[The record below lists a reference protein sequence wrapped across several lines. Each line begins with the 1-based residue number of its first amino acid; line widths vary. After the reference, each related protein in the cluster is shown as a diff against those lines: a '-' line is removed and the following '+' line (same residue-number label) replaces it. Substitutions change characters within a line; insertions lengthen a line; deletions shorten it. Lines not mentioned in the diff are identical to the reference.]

1 MWKAKLF
8 YMMRCDDGDDKSTTF
23 SLSAV
28 TSSCRIHLLHQARE
42 YQHNDFINIIY
53 GFSSMPL
60 FQENGLER
68 CQVPMMPQGQPLEG
82 GPSLQGHR
90 PGPHGL
96 HCALHYDGWSLQD
109 NNSHQPSGPGE
120 GTPWTEHS
128 PGLRILSRLARTSPQ
143 GTAAMCEH
151 TARSLSAEMD
161 LQLYGQVRAAE

>member
-1 MWKAKLF
+1 
-8 YMMRCDDGDDKSTTF
+8 
-23 SLSAV
+23 
-28 TSSCRIHLLHQARE
+28 
-42 YQHNDFINIIY
+42 
-53 GFSSMPL
+53 MPL

-120 GTPWTEHS
+120 GTPRTEHS
-128 PGLRILSRLARTSPQ
+128 PGLKIGEEFSRPYRPVPGEGIGTHTLEAGLGWGHSSSGPTPSHSSCQSPSSSSIDTFSSPGTPWAFLSMSSTYRQCSTVQCDFNLPVRF
-143 GTAAMCEH
+143 
-151 TARSLSAEMD
+151 D
-161 LQLYGQVRAAE
+161 LQC